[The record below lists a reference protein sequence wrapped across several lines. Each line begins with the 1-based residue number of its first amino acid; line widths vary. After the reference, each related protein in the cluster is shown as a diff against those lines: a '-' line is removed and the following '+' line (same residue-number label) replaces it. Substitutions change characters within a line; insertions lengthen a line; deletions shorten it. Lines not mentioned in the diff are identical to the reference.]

1 LSEIPSKEELI
12 TRFKEEAK
20 KIYDKK
26 IDELRTAFEKEKENI
41 HSELLVIKKE
51 FLNKIKES

>member
-1 LSEIPSKEELI
+1 MSEVPSKEELI
-12 TRFKEEAK
+12 TKFKEEAK

-26 IDELRTAFEKEKENI
+26 IDELRIALEKEKENI